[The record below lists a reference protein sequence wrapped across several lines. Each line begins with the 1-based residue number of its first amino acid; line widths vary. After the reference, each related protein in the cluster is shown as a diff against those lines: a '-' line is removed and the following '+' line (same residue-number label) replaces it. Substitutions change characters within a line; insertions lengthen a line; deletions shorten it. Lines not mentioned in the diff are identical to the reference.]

1 MSKAAPV
8 DASLTHDIAPPSSSG
23 VDRAMLALAEAII
36 PGTINIPGADDNT
49 VREVAA
55 LVDRISPR
63 LGKVWTAAHRALDA
77 GARLRTG
84 RRFHALSVAR
94 QQALLRRW
102 ERDPVFRTPLSLIS
116 NVYKLVHFDA
126 PHVQRAMGARPKPP
140 LPVTEPRWAQQ
151 VLAAESWTG
160 GEVEC
165 EVVVIG
171 TGAGGAVV
179 GHDLAARGHAVV
191 FVEEGQLYHRH
202 SFDGSTVRAYE
213 RFYRP
218 AFALGNASFPVFL
231 GRMVG
236 GSTAVNG
243 GTAFRAPAWVL
254 DRWCEETGSDALSP
268 ARMAP
273 YFDRVEAHLG
283 VGPSSRRH
291 VGPAA
296 EMMQRGCDA
305 LGWKH
310 GLLLR
315 NAPGCEASGFCH
327 LGCRTDARKST
338 NLSYLPP
345 AIERGALLFT
355 GLKAEKI
362 MVEAGRASG
371 IEGVAR
377 NGKRVRIRARAVIL
391 AGGTISTPL
400 FLLRQGL
407 ANSSGQVG
415 RNLTVHPSAVVN
427 ALFDEEMRPFDHIPQ
442 GYGSEQFL
450 EEGLLLV
457 SAQGT
462 HNVAPSTF
470 PLTGNRLMEPLAQL
484 RHTTGVGPLAADAT
498 RDGRVWR
505 EVRGVPLVRYTM
517 SPADVARLKRGIEL
531 SMQML
536 IAAGARRLYPGVTG
550 VGALTPHQLDEFRK
564 RELSA
569 SDFVMA
575 AYHPLGTC
583 QMGTDPRTSV
593 VGLDHQTHDVPSLFI
608 VDGSTVRG
616 PLGVNPQLTIMAVAA
631 RAADQISALLR

>member
-1 MSKAAPV
+1 V
-8 DASLTHDIAPPSSSG
+8 EASLADSITPPTAVG

-36 PGTINIPGADDNT
+36 PGTSSIPAADDTT
-49 VREVAA
+49 VREVMELIGRA
-55 LVDRISPR
+55 SPK
-63 LGKVWTAAHRALDA
+63 LAKAWTAAHRALDA

-84 RRFHALSVAR
+84 RPFHALSAAR
-94 QQALLRRW
+94 QQALLRKW
-102 ERDPVFRTPLSLIS
+102 ERDPIFRAPLSIVA
-116 NVYKLVHFDA
+116 NVYKIVHFDA
-126 PHVQRAMGARPKPP
+126 PHVQRALGARPKPP
-140 LPVTEPRWAQQ
+140 LPVTEPRWTQQ
-151 VLAAESWTG
+151 VHAGESWTG
-160 GEVEC
+160 GDVEC

-179 GHDLAARGHAVV
+179 GHELAARGHAVV

-218 AFALGNASFPVFL
+218 AFALGNASFPIFL

-243 GTAFRAPAWVL
+243 GTAFRTPSWVL
-254 DRWCEETGSDALSP
+254 DRWCEETNSDALSA
-268 ARMAP
+268 ARLAP

-283 VGPSSRRH
+283 VGPSSQRH
-291 VGPAA
+291 VGPIA
-296 EMMQRGCDA
+296 ELMQRGCDA

-310 GLLLR
+310 GMLLR

-338 NLSYLPP
+338 NVSYLPP
-345 AIERGALLFT
+345 ALERGSLLFT
-355 GLKAEKI
+355 GLKAEQ
-362 MVEAGRASG
+362 VTLENGRATG
-371 IEGVAR
+371 IEAVAP
-377 NGKRVRIRARAVIL
+377 NGNRVRVRARAVIL

-427 ALFDEEMRPFDHIPQ
+427 ALFDEEIRGFDHIPQ

-450 EEGLLLV
+450 EEGILLV
-457 SAQGT
+457 AALAG
-462 HNVAPSTF
+462 HNTIPPMF
-470 PLTGNRLMEPLAQL
+470 PLTGQRLMEPLAQL
-484 RHTTGVGPLAADAT
+484 GHIAAMGPLVADAT
-498 RDGRVWR
+498 RVGRVWR
-505 EVRGVPLVRYTM
+505 EVRGVPLARYTL
-517 SPADVARLKRGIEL
+517 SPADVALLKRGLEL

-536 IAAGARRLYPGVTG
+536 IAAGARRLYPGVMG
-550 VGALTPHQLDEFRK
+550 MGALTPHQLDEFRK
-564 RELSA
+564 TELSA

-575 AYHPLGTC
+575 SYHPLGTC
-583 QMGTDPRTSV
+583 QMGTDPRSSV
-593 VGLDHQTHDVPSLFI
+593 VGMDHQAHDVPGLFI
-608 VDGSTVRG
+608 VDGSAVRG

-631 RAADQISALLR
+631 RAADQISPQLP